1 MQRCLYSC
9 VLCLILIMNKN
20 NYILILLLFLNY
32 HLNSQSISW
41 KGKGNPQNLT
51 INGLVFNH
59 DGNKILSGTNCH
71 PASIRMFNVTDGQML
86 WDYQVGQS
94 FMCIMGVSF
103 SSNNQYIAAIEEFGN
118 LLIFDN
124 SGALPVVVDTL
135 KSGTTYGFATAISP
149 DNQHVAVACSN
160 GKIKIFQLSN
170 GNLELDIAAHNNWV
184 TTLTYS
190 SDGNYLVS
198 GGDDNKVKI
207 WSKSGTLLFTCN
219 GHVGD
224 IKQVRISNDNKIVVS
239 SSDDKKIKIWNLSDG
254 QLIRTISGHKMSVS
268 CIDISPDGSKIVSG
282 SQDSSCKIWDLKTG
296 SLLSTFTDKEGG
308 AVTSIAWSSNGSKI
322 ATGSINSD
330 LLMWDIPETL
340 KLNNDNSNAKIQLF
354 PNPCSDFMHVSNVYG
369 ETDIKIYN
377 SIFMKVFSASYS
389 DSNLNLDLSAFENGV
404 YTIVLKNN
412 GVDIVKK
419 IIILHE

>member
-1 MQRCLYSC
+1 MTTR
-9 VLCLILIMNKN
+9 
-20 NYILILLLFLNY
+20 LLF
-32 HLNSQSISW
+32 H
-41 KGKGNPQNLT
+41 PLT
-51 INGLVFNH
+51 I
-59 DGNKILSGTNCH
+59 
-71 PASIRMFNVTDGQML
+71 
-86 WDYQVGQS
+86 
-94 FMCIMGVSF
+94 
-103 SSNNQYIAAIEEFGN
+103 
-118 LLIFDN
+118 
-124 SGALPVVVDTL
+124 
-135 KSGTTYGFATAISP
+135 
-149 DNQHVAVACSN
+149 
-160 GKIKIFQLSN
+160 
-170 GNLELDIAAHNNWV
+170 
-184 TTLTYS
+184 
-190 SDGNYLVS
+190 
-198 GGDDNKVKI
+198 
-207 WSKSGTLLFTCN
+207 
-219 GHVGD
+219 
-224 IKQVRISNDNKIVVS
+224 
-239 SSDDKKIKIWNLSDG
+239 KKIKIWNLSDG